1 VTFALDKTIAA
12 MLLVPVIGLVIPAAI
27 FFRKLPDTGLTPTE
41 KELMTF
47 SNQPLVV
54 SQPGR
59 MAVYSGLECPLPP
72 PAVTKDV
79 TNKANTTNFPPGSIP
94 TPNAAAAL
102 QKNRPVTT
110 VNLPEVS
117 MIYSDGQA
125 LIAIVDGHV
134 LREGTGFGSSKVIKI
149 EKTRVLLR
157 TSGKDLWLNIN

>member
-1 VTFALDKTIAA
+1 MTFDKSIAA
-12 MLLVPVIGLVIPAAI
+12 MLLIPVIGLVIPAAI
-27 FFRKLPDTGLTPTE
+27 FFSKLPDTGLTPSE

-54 SQPGR
+54 FQPGH
-59 MAVYSGLECPLPP
+59 MAVYSGLECPLRPP
-72 PAVTKDV
+72 VVTKDA
-79 TNKANTTNFPPGSIP
+79 TNKANATNFPPGSIP

-102 QKNRPVTT
+102 QKSPPVTT
-110 VNLPEVS
+110 EKRPDVS

-125 LIAIVDGHV
+125 RMAIIDGHV
-134 LREGTGFGSSKVIKI
+134 LHEGTAIGGSKVVKI